1 MPLSWSGRSTQTLS
15 AAALSAVLLAGAA
28 KHFSSPAVFGQLV
41 PDALCRDDSGER
53 TNATLAV
60 FSREEWVAVSGLL
73 EAAAAVGLLIPAT
86 RRFTAT
92 GTAMMFAAFLA
103 GHVEAVREAY
113 GPDGTPGR
121 RRAHTVRLPLQLPLI
136 LWAWS
141 LRGIKPA
148 PGTGPGR

>member
-1 MPLSWSGRSTQTLS
+1 MPLSWSGRSIQTLS

-41 PDALCRDDSGER
+41 PDAPCRDDSGER

-60 FSREEWVAVSGLL
+60 YSREEWV
-73 EAAAAVGLLIPAT
+73 
-86 RRFTAT
+86 
-92 GTAMMFAAFLA
+92 
-103 GHVEAVREAY
+103 
-113 GPDGTPGR
+113 
-121 RRAHTVRLPLQLPLI
+121 PLQLPLI

-141 LRGIKPA
+141 LRGTKPA